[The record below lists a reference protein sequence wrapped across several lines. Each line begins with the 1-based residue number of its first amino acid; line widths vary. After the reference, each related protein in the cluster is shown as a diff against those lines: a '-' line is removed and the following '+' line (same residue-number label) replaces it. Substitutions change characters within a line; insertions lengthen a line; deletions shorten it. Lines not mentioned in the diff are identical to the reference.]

1 MSAITKGYTYCKI
14 NNIFNV
20 IHEGKTK
27 LAESFDWKISKDLVE
42 YDFAISEMEKR
53 VLEIKQNTAKE
64 LVWLL
69 EHEPIY
75 TGGTSAKKE
84 DLKNNKV
91 KTRFSGRGGQ
101 WTWHGPGQRVV
112 YLMLNL
118 KNRQQDV
125 KAYVYALE
133 ELLILTL
140 DEFSINGIRVDNK
153 PGVWVKNN
161 YGQYDKI
168 CALGI
173 RISSWVTFHGVS
185 INVNP
190 NLDVFRNIVPCGVTN
205 GSITSF
211 HELGNKISLEN
222 LDSSLK
228 KNFEQVFGNN
238 GKFKVS

>member
-1 MSAITKGYTYCKI
+1 M
-14 NNIFNV
+14 
-20 IHEGKTK
+20 E
-27 LAESFDWKISKDLVE
+27 ESVDWKISKNLVG
-42 YDFAISEMEKR
+42 YDFAISEMENR
-53 VLEIKQNTAKE
+53 VLEIKQNSAKE

-84 DLKNNKV
+84 DLINNKV
-91 KTRFSGRGGQ
+91 EIRSSGRGGQ

-118 KNRQQDV
+118 RNRQQDV

-140 DEFSINGIRVDNK
+140 NEFSINGTRIDNK
-153 PGVWVKNN
+153 PGVWVKNDN
-161 YGQYDKI
+161 NQYDKI

-185 INVNP
+185 INVNSD
-190 NLDVFRNIVPCGVTN
+190 LDVFKNIVPCGITD
-205 GSITSF
+205 GGITSL
-211 HELGNKISLEN
+211 HGLGKNISFGD
-222 LDSSLK
+222 LDNSLK
-228 KNFEQVFGNN
+228 KNFEKVFGNY
-238 GKFKVS
+238 GLFKVS

>member
-1 MSAITKGYTYCKI
+1 LQ
-14 NNIFNV
+14 
-20 IHEGKTK
+20 EGTTK
-27 LAESFDWKISKDLVE
+27 LSESIDWKISKDLVG

-53 VLEIKQNTAKE
+53 VLEIKRNSAKE

-69 EHEPIY
+69 EHESIY

-84 DLKNNKV
+84 DLKNDNV
-91 KTRFSGRGGQ
+91 ETRSSGRGGQ
-101 WTWHGPGQRVV
+101 WTWHGPGQRVI

-118 KNRQQDV
+118 RNRQQDV

-133 ELLILTL
+133 EFLILTL
-140 DEFSINGIRVDNK
+140 YEFSINGTRVNNK

-161 YGQYDKI
+161 NNQYDKI

-190 NLDVFRNIVPCGVTN
+190 DLDVFKNIVPCGVTD
-205 GSITSF
+205 GGITSLQA
-211 HELGNKISLEN
+211 LGKNISLGD
-222 LDSSLK
+222 LDHSLK
-228 KNFEQVFGNN
+228 KNFEKVFGSY
-238 GKFKVS
+238 GLFKVS